1 MERNSR
7 APTKMTR
14 PRLWMLSMSR
24 AGFGLDLDYLGM
36 QTHDLSE
43 LELPFSE
50 EEVWEVIRSQEL
62 DKSLGPDG
70 FTGTFYT
77 A

>member
-1 MERNSR
+1 
-7 APTKMTR
+7 
-14 PRLWMLSMSR
+14 MLSMSR

-50 EEVWEVIRSQEL
+50 EEVCEVIRS
-62 DKSLGPDG
+62 
-70 FTGTFYT
+70 
-77 A
+77 